1 MKIAL
6 LTIWHCYNY
15 GAEMQAYATCRALTS
30 LGHDVE
36 IIDLPLHESIPPVKK
51 QIARLIGLLSPQ
63 RSKFNRFW
71 SAHIPCKTRT
81 YSSVEDLKKAPP
93 VADIYMV
100 GSDQVWNR
108 DITNDYAP
116 AFFLDFGADNIRR
129 ISFSSSFGV
138 SEWSSPA
145 ALTAIV
151 KKRLKQFSAVSCRE
165 KTGIKILNET
175 FGIDDAANTLDP
187 TLLFD
192 DYSEITGTLS
202 DKNIVAYYPL
212 SPDDHA
218 LKPIADKVADLLS
231 AHAKNANPYTLV
243 PHTSLVWD
251 RNSISEWLRTI
262 AEARFVITQSFHG
275 LVFSI
280 LHHRQ
285 FAVINLAKHSRQSR
299 ILDLLSA
306 LGLEDRYFSSETE
319 FIQSN
324 IIFSRVDYASVDAKL
339 NKMRNDSWNYL
350 KEATT

>member
-51 QIARLIGLLSPQ
+51 KIARLIGLLSPQ
-63 RSKFNRFW
+63 RSKFSRFW
-71 SAHIPCKTRT
+71 NAYMPCKSRT
-81 YSSVEDLKKAPP
+81 YTSVEDLRNNPP
-93 VADIYMV
+93 KADIYIV

-108 DITNDYAP
+108 DITKDYAP

-138 SEWSSPA
+138 SEWKSPE

-151 KKRLKQFSAVSCRE
+151 NKRLKQFSAVSCRE
-165 KTGIKILNET
+165 KTGIKILKET
-175 FGIDDAANTLDP
+175 FGIDEASNTLDP

-212 SPDDHA
+212 SSDDHA
-218 LKPIADKVADLLS
+218 LKPIAEKVAKVLS
-231 AHAKNANPYTLV
+231 AETKNANPYILV
-243 PHTSLVWD
+243 LHTSLVWD

-285 FAVINLAKHSRQSR
+285 FAVINLTKHGRQSR

-306 LGLEDRYFSSETE
+306 LGLEERYFTSETE
-319 FIQSN
+319 FLQSN
-324 IIFSRVDYASVDAKL
+324 IINSKVDYVSVDARL
-339 NKMRNDSWNYL
+339 QTLRNDSWNYL
-350 KEATT
+350 KRVTT

>member
-36 IIDLPLHESIPPVKK
+36 LIDLPLYEEIPPIKK
-51 QIARLIGLLSPQ
+51 HIAHLIGALSPQ
-63 RSKFNRFW
+63 VSKFNRFW
-71 SAHIPCKTRT
+71 DAHILHKTRT
-81 YSSVEDLKKAPP
+81 YKSVEDLRKDPP
-93 VADIYMV
+93 QADIYLV

-108 DITNDYAP
+108 DITKDYAS
-116 AFFLDFGADNIRR
+116 AFFLDFGADDIRR

-138 SEWSSPA
+138 NEWNESE
-145 ALTAIV
+145 ALTALV
-151 KKRLKQFSAVSCRE
+151 GKRLRQFYAVSCRE
-165 KTGIKILNET
+165 QTGINILKET
-175 FGIDDAANTLDP
+175 FGIDYAVNTLDP

-192 DYSEITGTLS
+192 NYSELTGKLS
-202 DKNIVAYYPL
+202 EKNTVAFYPL
-212 SPDDHA
+212 SFNDNA
-218 LKPIADKVADLLS
+218 LKPIAEKVASVLS
-231 AHAKNANPYTLV
+231 AQAKNANPYKLI

-285 FAVINLAKHSRQSR
+285 FAVINMAKHGRQSR
-299 ILDLLSA
+299 IIDLLSA
-306 LGLEDRYFSSETE
+306 LGLENRYFTSENA
-319 FIQSN
+319 FLQSN
-324 IIFSRVDYASVDAKL
+324 IIYETVDYASVDSKL
-339 NKMRNDSWNYL
+339 QTLRNASWDYL
-350 KEATT
+350 KRVTT